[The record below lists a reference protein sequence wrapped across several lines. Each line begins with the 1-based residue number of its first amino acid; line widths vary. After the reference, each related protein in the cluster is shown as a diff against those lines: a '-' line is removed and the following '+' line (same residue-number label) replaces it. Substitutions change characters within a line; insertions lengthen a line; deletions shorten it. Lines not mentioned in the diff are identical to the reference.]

1 MIGGIGNGVR
11 LFPDINRPG
20 YVPAGRLSGF
30 GWPNLLAYFKTDTLS
45 FHQPVV
51 PFTVVLPVRES
62 VRISVDGWQL
72 EVPNETYVAIP
83 AGSELRVKELVVAN
97 EGERA
102 ELLVAFCNPTFVRNV
117 WQSDDDRFHPIVR
130 LYRHDQVSERLC
142 RGLGEYLDAPAEAI
156 TDDELEDLLYGIVRT
171 FAARDGEDRSRWA
184 VLGARDDDERV
195 RLFAQL
201 SRARDLA
208 HASFH
213 LPLTVDQ
220 LAAEAGLSKYHFIR
234 LFDRAFSATP
244 YRYLHELRLQHARK
258 RLEGGF
264 RDIGAL
270 CDECGFQSLG
280 SFSWAFKRRYG
291 SSPRNFA
298 ISEKSE

>member
-1 MIGGIGNGVR
+1 VIGDIAKGVR

-20 YVPAGRLSGF
+20 YVPSGRLSGF
-30 GWPNLLAYFKTDTLS
+30 GWPNLLAYWKTDTLS
-45 FHQPVV
+45 FHQPIV
-51 PFTVVLPVRES
+51 PFTIVLPVRES
-62 VRISVDGWQL
+62 VRISVDGRQL
-72 EVPNETYVAIP
+72 QVPQGTYVAVP
-83 AGSELRVKELVVAN
+83 AGSELRIEELVIER

-117 WQSDDDRFHPIVR
+117 WQSDDDRFHPIAR
-130 LYRHDQVSERLC
+130 LYRHDGVFERL
-142 RGLGEYLDAPAEAI
+142 GKELAGYLEAPAEAI
-156 TDDELEDLLYGIVRT
+156 TDDEVEDLLYGIIRS
-171 FAARDGEDRSRWA
+171 FAARDKEDRTRWA
-184 VLGARDDDERV
+184 ELSARDADERV

-208 HASFH
+208 NAAFH

-220 LAAEAGLSKYHFIR
+220 LAAKAGLSKYHFIR

-244 YRYLHELRLQHARK
+244 YRFVHELRLEHARK
-258 RLEGGF
+258 RLEAGV

-270 CDECGFQSLG
+270 CEECGFQSLG

>member
-1 MIGGIGNGVR
+1 VIGDIGNGVR

-30 GWPNLLAYFKTDTLS
+30 GWPNLLAYWNTVELS

-51 PFTVVLPVRES
+51 PFTIVLPVKGS

-72 EVPNETYVAIP
+72 EVPNETYVAVP
-83 AGSELRVKELVVAN
+83 AGSELRIKELVVER

-102 ELLVAFCNPTFVRNV
+102 ELLIAFCNPTFVRNV
-117 WQSDDDRFHPIVR
+117 WQSEDDRFHPIVR
-130 LYRHDQVSERLC
+130 LYRSDGVSAR
-142 RGLGEYLDAPAEAI
+142 LGEGLAEYLEAPAEAI
-156 TDDELEDLLYGIVRT
+156 TDDEVEDLLYGIIRT
-171 FAARDGEDRSRWA
+171 FAARDKEDRTRWA
-184 VLGARDDDERV
+184 ELSARDDDERV

-208 HASFH
+208 NAAFRR
-213 LPLTVDQ
+213 PLTVDE

-244 YRYLHELRLQHARK
+244 YRYLHELRLAHARK

-291 SSPRNFA
+291 SYPRNFA

>member
-1 MIGGIGNGVR
+1 VIGHIGNGVR

-20 YVPAGRLSGF
+20 YVPTGRLSGF
-30 GWPNLLAYFKTDTLS
+30 GWPNLLAYWKTNELS

-51 PFTVVLPVRES
+51 PFTIVLPLRES

-72 EVPNETYVAIP
+72 QVPQRTYVAVP
-83 AGSELRVKELVVAN
+83 TGSELRITELVIEK

-102 ELLVAFCNPTFVRNV
+102 ELLVTFCNPTFVRNV
-117 WQSDDDRFHPIVR
+117 WQR
-130 LYRHDQVSERLC
+130 
-142 RGLGEYLDAPAEAI
+142 
-156 TDDELEDLLYGIVRT
+156 DDE
-171 FAARDGEDRSRWA
+171 
-184 VLGARDDDERV
+184 ERV

-208 HASFH
+208 NAAFH
-213 LPLTVDQ
+213 LPLTVDK

-234 LFDRAFSATP
+234 LFDSAFRATP
-244 YRYLHELRLQHARK
+244 YRYLHELRLEHARK
-258 RLEGGF
+258 RLEAGV

-270 CDECGFQSLG
+270 CEECGSQSLG

-298 ISEKSE
+298 IPEKSD